1 MATLSDPTLGL
12 LVRIAQQLFDLS
24 DVRTLLMRAD
34 LWRYAPDEEN
44 KAELV
49 RGALLRARYHADHRD
64 DQQARRG
71 LLAFVRLL
79 AENSNP
85 NAELSIFDYSEEL
98 REALL
103 ADGYELSLETEE
115 HPVGYELIR
124 CQLRPTDPAPVH
136 LAPEISAVEAELA
149 ARGYND
155 AGNHYRQA
163 VDNFLHHN
171 YETANGALRTTL
183 EDLVTRLARDHTS
196 YIGQGKPGEGGR
208 AINHMV
214 DTGSLAEN
222 DGGLLLK
229 GIWKLA
235 HTRGSHPGR
244 SDADEAR
251 FRMVVITAIA
261 RFLLNHF
268 P

>member
-49 RGALLRARYHADHRD
+49 RGALLGARYHADHRD

-85 NAELSIFDYSEEL
+85 NAMLSIFDYSEEL

-183 EDLVTRLARDHTS
+183 EDLVTRLARDHTG